1 MAGSPKKRAKMALQA
16 AIAAGIVEPP
26 KRSRTRPTVERGDD
40 AGAAGTTGT
49 ATDRNTGTRAPVPTR
64 SLPNGLSDEQ
74 LDSILTALSCGVTFE
89 AALASV
95 RVPRTTMHRWMQEY
109 DELRAVIDDARESWA
124 RAHVEYIAQS
134 ADWKARSWLLGV
146 RLPKEYAQTSKL
158 AGHDGGALLADVDV
172 LERVRAALAR
182 SDKDDGNA

>member
-40 AGAAGTTGT
+40 AGTAGTTGT

-89 AALASV
+89 AALASATKKRFKDEV
-95 RVPRTTMHRWMQEY
+95 KEVVAGQECGMAFEGY
-109 DELRAVIDDARESWA
+109 QDMRQGDVIECFTS
-124 RAHVEYIAQS
+124 Q
-134 ADWKARSWLLGV
+134 ARS
-146 RLPKEYAQTSKL
+146 R
-158 AGHDGGALLADVDV
+158 AG
-172 LERVRAALAR
+172 
-182 SDKDDGNA
+182 S

>member
-1 MAGSPKKRAKMALQA
+1 MPGSPKRRAKREMQA
-16 AIAAGIVEPP
+16 AIASGQLEIP
-26 KRSRTRPTVERGDD
+26 KRARTRPSVDVEGQATATGLD
-40 AGAAGTTGT
+40 AGAHARTT
-49 ATDRNTGTRAPVPTR
+49 VR
-64 SLPNGLSDEQ
+64 SLPDGLSEEQ
-74 LDSILTALSCGVTFE
+74 LDSILTAISCGVTLE

-95 RVPRTTMHRWMQEY
+95 RVPRSSMYMWMERN

-146 RLPKEYAQTSKL
+146 RLPKEYASTSKL